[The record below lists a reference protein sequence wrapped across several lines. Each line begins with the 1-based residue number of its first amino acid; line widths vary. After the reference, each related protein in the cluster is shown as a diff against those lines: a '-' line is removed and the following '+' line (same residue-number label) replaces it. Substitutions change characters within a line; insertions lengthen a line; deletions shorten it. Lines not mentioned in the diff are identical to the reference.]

1 MKNRKSR
8 EPITGKL
15 PELPISPN
23 SWERLPIVDAPEWF
37 DGGQVDTGFHTVA
50 VDVLYADGQGH
61 YLGRETAPPRWTMFD
76 GEGRI
81 VRQDTV
87 SYQGQDFMLWP
98 DTFIALVL
106 TQEEVGEEADSADS
120 VEEALAAG
128 APEQTEAPLVG
139 AVEQIKLS
147 EPMTDEQAAQAG
159 RDLAEKQRDKRRLTV
174 TLKARKKADSDGY
187 KEAQARIDALDA
199 EMSELADEVSDKQ
212 RVVHVDC
219 ERRADLRSNEW
230 YLVRQSTEDEVPG
243 HRRTMT
249 ATEIERL
256 TPLPAEPEPT
266 VGQEQAAAIADGQM
280 REVEHS
286 HQM

>member
-1 MKNRKSR
+1 MKNRKNQD
-8 EPITGKL
+8 PVTGKL
-15 PELPISPN
+15 PELPISPDG
-23 SWERLPIVDAPEWF
+23 WERLPVADAPEWW
-37 DGGQVDTGFHTVA
+37 DGCQVDTGYHTVA
-50 VDVLYADGQGH
+50 VDALYTGGH
-61 YLGRETAPPRWTMFD
+61 GYSLGRETAPPRWTMFD
-76 GEGRI
+76 DQGRI
-81 VRQDTV
+81 VRQDRV
-87 SYQGQDFMLWP
+87 SYQGQDTMPWP
-98 DTFIALVL
+98 TEFIA
-106 TQEEVGEEADSADS
+106 EVERDEDSAES
-120 VEEALAAG
+120 VEDALAAG
-128 APEQTEAPLVG
+128 TPEQTEAPLVG

-147 EPMTDEQAAQAG
+147 EPMTEEQAAQAG

-174 TLKARKKADSDGY
+174 TLKARKKADGDSY

-219 ERRADLRSNEW
+219 ERRADLRTNEW
-230 YLVRQSTEDEVPG
+230 YLVRQGTEEEVPG

-249 ATEIERL
+249 ASEIERL
-256 TPLPAEPEPT
+256 NPLPAEPEPT